1 MYNAEIPKDIELPS
15 SKKLIKST
23 AIAAVSAVIVLVTC
37 VMPAEYAI
45 DPTGMGKVLGLTK
58 MGEIK
63 QSLTEES
70 ENGINAAQA
79 VNSVEQISVETSTQ
93 TATDNAQMIMPAI
106 NKESISIELKP
117 GQATEVKL
125 TMPQSASVNFDWKAV
140 GGGLNYDTHGDPVN
154 APKGF
159 YHGYGKGKNE
169 TTQQGVL
176 KAAFDG
182 KHGWFWRNRTENPVT
197 VTLLVEGQFSEM
209 KKVFQVLI
217 NLLGIIFQG
226 DSIAKEVRF

>member
-23 AIAAVSAVIVLVTC
+23 AIAAVSAVVVLVTC

-63 QSLTEES
+63 QSLAEES
-70 ENGINAAQA
+70 ENGINFQQV
-79 VNSVEQISVETSTQ
+79 VNNSDLVATEISTEV
-93 TATDNAQMIMPAI
+93 ATENDQMIMPAI

-209 KKVFQVLI
+209 KKVF
-217 NLLGIIFQG
+217 
-226 DSIAKEVRF
+226 

>member
-209 KKVFQVLI
+209 KRVF
-217 NLLGIIFQG
+217 
-226 DSIAKEVRF
+226 

>member
-1 MYNAEIPKDIELPS
+1 MYNAETPKDIELPS

-23 AIAAVSAVIVLVTC
+23 AIAAVSAVVVLVTC

-63 QSLTEES
+63 QSLAEES
-70 ENGINAAQA
+70 ENGINATQA
-79 VNSVEQISVETSTQ
+79 VNSVEQILVETSTQ
-93 TATDNAQMIMPAI
+93 TAVDNAQMIMPAI

-209 KKVFQVLI
+209 KKVF
-217 NLLGIIFQG
+217 
-226 DSIAKEVRF
+226 

>member
-23 AIAAVSAVIVLVTC
+23 AIAAVSAVVVLVTC

-63 QSLTEES
+63 QSLAEES

-106 NKESISIELKP
+106 NKESISLELKP

-209 KKVFQVLI
+209 KKVF
-217 NLLGIIFQG
+217 
-226 DSIAKEVRF
+226 

>member
-1 MYNAEIPKDIELPS
+1 MYNVEIPKDIELPS

-23 AIAAVSAVIVLVTC
+23 AIAAISAVVVLVTC

-63 QSLTEES
+63 QSLAEES
-70 ENGINAAQA
+70 ENGINSQQV
-79 VNSVEQISVETSTQ
+79 VNNSDSVVSEISTEV
-93 TATDNAQMIMPAI
+93 ATENDQMAMPAI

-159 YHGYGKGKNE
+159 YHDYGKGKNE

-209 KKVFQVLI
+209 KKVF
-217 NLLGIIFQG
+217 
-226 DSIAKEVRF
+226 

>member
-23 AIAAVSAVIVLVTC
+23 AIAAVSAVVVLVTC

-63 QSLTEES
+63 QSLAEES
-70 ENGINAAQA
+70 ENGINAQQA

-106 NKESISIELKP
+106 NKESISIELKTWASNRSKTNN
-117 GQATEVKL
+117 ATKCKCQL
-125 TMPQSASVNFDWKAV
+125 
-140 GGGLNYDTHGDPVN
+140 
-154 APKGF
+154 
-159 YHGYGKGKNE
+159 
-169 TTQQGVL
+169 
-176 KAAFDG
+176 
-182 KHGWFWRNRTENPVT
+182 
-197 VTLLVEGQFSEM
+197 
-209 KKVFQVLI
+209 
-217 NLLGIIFQG
+217 
-226 DSIAKEVRF
+226 

>member
-1 MYNAEIPKDIELPS
+1 MYNAEILKDIELPS

-209 KKVFQVLI
+209 KKVF
-217 NLLGIIFQG
+217 
-226 DSIAKEVRF
+226 

>member
-15 SKKLIKST
+15 SKKLIKSK
-23 AIAAVSAVIVLVTC
+23 AIAAVSAVVVLVTC

-63 QSLTEES
+63 QSLAEES

-93 TATDNAQMIMPAI
+93 TAADNAQMIMPAI

-209 KKVFQVLI
+209 KNVF
-217 NLLGIIFQG
+217 
-226 DSIAKEVRF
+226 

>member
-23 AIAAVSAVIVLVTC
+23 AIAAVSAVVVLVTC

-63 QSLTEES
+63 QSLAEES
-70 ENGINAAQA
+70 ENGINASQV
-79 VNSVEQISVETSTQ
+79 VNSVEQTSVETSTQ
-93 TATDNAQMIMPAI
+93 TAADNAQMIMPAI

-209 KKVFQVLI
+209 KTVF
-217 NLLGIIFQG
+217 
-226 DSIAKEVRF
+226 

>member
-1 MYNAEIPKDIELPS
+1 MFNAEIPKDIELPS

-209 KKVFQVLI
+209 KKVF
-217 NLLGIIFQG
+217 
-226 DSIAKEVRF
+226 

>member
-125 TMPQSASVNFDWKAV
+125 TMPQSASVNFDWNAV

-209 KKVFQVLI
+209 KKVF
-217 NLLGIIFQG
+217 
-226 DSIAKEVRF
+226 

>member
-117 GQATEVKL
+117 GQTTEVKL

-209 KKVFQVLI
+209 KKVF
-217 NLLGIIFQG
+217 
-226 DSIAKEVRF
+226 

>member
-23 AIAAVSAVIVLVTC
+23 AIAAVSAVVVLVTC

-63 QSLTEES
+63 QSLAEES

-93 TATDNAQMIMPAI
+93 MATDNAQMIMPAI

-209 KKVFQVLI
+209 KKVF
-217 NLLGIIFQG
+217 
-226 DSIAKEVRF
+226 

>member
-1 MYNAEIPKDIELPS
+1 MYNVEIPKDIELPS

-23 AIAAVSAVIVLVTC
+23 AIAAISAVVVLVTC

-63 QSLTEES
+63 QSLAEES

-93 TATDNAQMIMPAI
+93 TAADNAQMIMPAI

-209 KKVFQVLI
+209 KKVF
-217 NLLGIIFQG
+217 
-226 DSIAKEVRF
+226 

>member
-23 AIAAVSAVIVLVTC
+23 AIAAISAVVVLVTC

-63 QSLTEES
+63 QSLAEES
-70 ENGINAAQA
+70 ENGINSQQV
-79 VNSVEQISVETSTQ
+79 VNNSDSVVSEISTEV
-93 TATDNAQMIMPAI
+93 ATENDQMAMPAI

-209 KKVFQVLI
+209 KKVF
-217 NLLGIIFQG
+217 
-226 DSIAKEVRF
+226 

>member
-23 AIAAVSAVIVLVTC
+23 AIAAVSAVVVLVTC

-45 DPTGMGKVLGLTK
+45 DLTGMGKVLGLTK

-63 QSLTEES
+63 QSLAQES
-70 ENGINAAQA
+70 ENGINAEQT
-79 VNSVEQISVETSTQ
+79 VNSVEQISVKTSTQ
-93 TATDNAQMIMPAI
+93 TATDNTQMVMPAI

-117 GQATEVKL
+117 DQVTEVKL

-209 KKVFQVLI
+209 KKVF
-217 NLLGIIFQG
+217 
-226 DSIAKEVRF
+226 

>member
-23 AIAAVSAVIVLVTC
+23 AIAAVSAVVVLVTC

-45 DPTGMGKVLGLTK
+45 DLTGMGKVLGLTK

-63 QSLTEES
+63 QSLAQES
-70 ENGINAAQA
+70 ENGINAEQT
-79 VNSVEQISVETSTQ
+79 VNSVEQISVKTSTQ
-93 TATDNAQMIMPAI
+93 TATDNTQMVMPAI

-117 GQATEVKL
+117 DQATEVKL

-209 KKVFQVLI
+209 KKVF
-217 NLLGIIFQG
+217 
-226 DSIAKEVRF
+226 

>member
-93 TATDNAQMIMPAI
+93 TAADNAQMIMPAI

-125 TMPQSASVNFDWKAV
+125 TMPQSARVNFDWKAV

-209 KKVFQVLI
+209 KKVF
-217 NLLGIIFQG
+217 
-226 DSIAKEVRF
+226 

>member
-15 SKKLIKST
+15 SRKLIKST
-23 AIAAVSAVIVLVTC
+23 AIAAVSAVVVLVTC

-45 DPTGMGKVLGLTK
+45 DPTGIGKVLGLTK

-63 QSLTEES
+63 QSLAQES
-70 ENGINAAQA
+70 VNGLNAQQV
-79 VNSVEQISVETSTQ
+79 VNSVEEMSVETPTQ
-93 TATDNAQMIMPAI
+93 MAIDTVQMTMPAI

-209 KKVFQVLI
+209 KKVF
-217 NLLGIIFQG
+217 
-226 DSIAKEVRF
+226 

>member
-15 SKKLIKST
+15 SKKLIKSI

-209 KKVFQVLI
+209 KKVF
-217 NLLGIIFQG
+217 
-226 DSIAKEVRF
+226 

>member
-1 MYNAEIPKDIELPS
+1 MYNAELPKDIELPS

-23 AIAAVSAVIVLVTC
+23 AIAAVSAVVVLVTC

-63 QSLTEES
+63 QSLAEES

-93 TATDNAQMIMPAI
+93 TAADNAQMIMPAI

-209 KKVFQVLI
+209 KKVF
-217 NLLGIIFQG
+217 
-226 DSIAKEVRF
+226 

>member
-23 AIAAVSAVIVLVTC
+23 AIAAVSAVVVLVTC

-63 QSLTEES
+63 QSLAEES

-93 TATDNAQMIMPAI
+93 TAADNAQMIMPAI
-106 NKESISIELKP
+106 NKAVSYTHLEPTRHFKRSL
-117 GQATEVKL
+117 
-125 TMPQSASVNFDWKAV
+125 MPSSA
-140 GGGLNYDTHGDPVN
+140 
-154 APKGF
+154 
-159 YHGYGKGKNE
+159 
-169 TTQQGVL
+169 
-176 KAAFDG
+176 
-182 KHGWFWRNRTENPVT
+182 
-197 VTLLVEGQFSEM
+197 
-209 KKVFQVLI
+209 
-217 NLLGIIFQG
+217 
-226 DSIAKEVRF
+226 

>member
-1 MYNAEIPKDIELPS
+1 MKKEYDGGKLPS

-23 AIAAVSAVIVLVTC
+23 AIAAVSAVVVLVTC

-63 QSLTEES
+63 QSLAEES

-93 TATDNAQMIMPAI
+93 TAADNAQMIMPAI

-182 KHGWFWRNRTENPVT
+182 KHGWFWRNRTENLVT

-209 KKVFQVLI
+209 KKVF
-217 NLLGIIFQG
+217 
-226 DSIAKEVRF
+226 